1 MSLGLARARV
11 WSLAFACTVIAAA
24 PIAAQGWNYPSFHH
38 PHIMSREFNF
48 ALADGG
54 DFGSSLL
61 FQWREGFGI
70 GTELNLDIG
79 FADPDAGDS
88 RFIAGGGF
96 SRRLTAATVDMPLDI
111 LLTAGLYGAF
121 GDRNVLRVPVGLSVG
136 HRFPLEGGMALTP
149 YVHPRVSIDFC
160 SNCFGPPAFE
170 DDTDL
175 SINFDLGVDF
185 ELARQLSLRFAAL
198 FAGGDLFGDDD
209 GFGISLAWKPAAL
222 SPR

>member
-24 PIAAQGWNYPSFHH
+24 PVAAQGWNYPSFHH

-54 DFGSSLL
+54 NAGTALL

-70 GTELNLDIG
+70 GTELNLDVG
-79 FADPDAGDS
+79 FADPDVGNS
-88 RFIAGGGF
+88 RFIVGGGF
-96 SRRLTAATVDMPLDI
+96 ARRLTSATVDMPLDV

-121 GDRNVLRVPVGLSVG
+121 GDPNIFRVPIGLSVG
-136 HRFPLEGGMALTP
+136 HRFPLEGAMAVTP

-160 SNCFGPPAFE
+160 SNCFGG
-170 DDTDL
+170 DDTEL
-175 SINFDLGVDF
+175 SINFDLGADL
-185 ELARQLSLRFAAL
+185 ELSRQLSLRFAAL
-198 FAGGDLFGDDD
+198 FAGGDVFGGDD
-209 GFGISLAWKPAAL
+209 GFGVSLAWKPAAL

>member
-24 PIAAQGWNYPSFHH
+24 PVAAQGWNYPSFHH

-54 DFGSSLL
+54 DAGTALV

-70 GTELNLDIG
+70 GTELNLDVG
-79 FADPDAGDS
+79 FADPDAGNS
-88 RFIAGGGF
+88 RFIVGGGF
-96 SRRLTAATVDMPLDI
+96 ARRLTSATVDMPLDV

-121 GDRNVLRVPVGLSVG
+121 GDPNIFRVPIGLSVG
-136 HRFPLEGGMALTP
+136 HRFALEGAMAITP

-160 SNCFGPPAFE
+160 SNCFAGG
-170 DDTDL
+170 DDTEL
-175 SINFDLGVDF
+175 SINFDLGADL
-185 ELARQLSLRFAAL
+185 ELSRQLSLRFAAL

-222 SPR
+222 APR

>member
-24 PIAAQGWNYPSFHH
+24 PVAAQGWNYPSFHH

-54 DFGSSLL
+54 NAGTALL

-70 GTELNLDIG
+70 GTELNLDVG
-79 FADPDAGDS
+79 FADPDVGNS
-88 RFIAGGGF
+88 RFIVGGGF
-96 SRRLTAATVDMPLDI
+96 ARRLTSATVDMPLDV

-121 GDRNVLRVPVGLSVG
+121 GDPNIFRVPIGLSVG
-136 HRFPLEGGMALTP
+136 HRFPLEGAMAVTP

-160 SNCFGPPAFE
+160 SNCFSGG
-170 DDTDL
+170 DDTEL
-175 SINFDLGVDF
+175 SINFDLGADL
-185 ELARQLSLRFAAL
+185 ELSRQLSLRFAAL
-198 FAGGDLFGDDD
+198 FAGGDVFGGDD
-209 GFGISLAWKPAAL
+209 GFGVSLAWKPAAL